1 MPPAFCLSSLGN
13 LFCTT
18 TYKVCLTAKANKVY
32 SEADSVLRK
41 KIAKCLNILQET
53 PKNHPQIKALKGE
66 LAGKYR
72 FRVGDYRVIYIV
84 DDSQSQVI
92 VLLIEHRSQAYR

>member
-1 MPPAFCLSSLGN
+1 MI
-13 LFCTT
+13 
-18 TYKVCLTAKANKVY
+18 YKVCLTAKANKVY

-66 LAGKYR
+66 FAGKYR
-72 FRVGDYRVIYIV
+72 FRVGDYRVIYTV

-92 VLLIEHRSQAYR
+92 VLLIEHRSQAYRQ

>member
-1 MPPAFCLSSLGN
+1 LIGKTQMI
-13 LFCTT
+13 
-18 TYKVCLTAKANKVY
+18 YKVCLTAKANKVY

-66 LAGKYR
+66 FAGKYR
-72 FRVGDYRVIYIV
+72 FRVGNYRVIYIV

>member
-1 MPPAFCLSSLGN
+1 M
-13 LFCTT
+13 
-18 TYKVCLTAKANKVY
+18 TYKVRLTAKANKVY
-32 SEADSVLRK
+32 SEADPILKK

-66 LAGKYR
+66 FAGKYR
-72 FRVGDYRVIYIV
+72 FRVGDYRVIYTV

>member
-1 MPPAFCLSSLGN
+1 MIGK
-13 LFCTT
+13 TQMI
-18 TYKVCLTAKANKVY
+18 YKVCLTAKANKVY

-66 LAGKYR
+66 FAGKYR

>member
-1 MPPAFCLSSLGN
+1 MI
-13 LFCTT
+13 
-18 TYKVCLTAKANKVY
+18 YKVCLTAKANKVY

-53 PKNHPQIKALKGE
+53 PKNHPQIKALKRE

>member
-1 MPPAFCLSSLGN
+1 MI
-13 LFCTT
+13 
-18 TYKVCLTAKANKVY
+18 YKVCLTAKANKVY

-66 LAGKYR
+66 FAGKYR
-72 FRVGDYRVIYIV
+72 FRVGNYRVIYIV

>member
-1 MPPAFCLSSLGN
+1 MIGK
-13 LFCTT
+13 TQMI
-18 TYKVCLTAKANKVY
+18 YKVCLTAKANKVY

-66 LAGKYR
+66 FAGKYR
-72 FRVGDYRVIYIV
+72 FRVGNYRVIYIV

>member
-1 MPPAFCLSSLGN
+1 MIGK
-13 LFCTT
+13 TQMI
-18 TYKVCLTAKANKVY
+18 YKVCLTAKANKVY

-66 LAGKYR
+66 FAGKYR
-72 FRVGDYRVIYIV
+72 FWVGDYRVIYIV

-92 VLLIEHRSQAYR
+92 VLLIEHRSQAYS

>member
-1 MPPAFCLSSLGN
+1 MI
-13 LFCTT
+13 
-18 TYKVCLTAKANKVY
+18 YKVCLTAKANKVY

-41 KIAKCLNILQET
+41 KIAKCLKILHET
-53 PKNHPQIKALKGE
+53 PKNPPQIKALKGE
-66 LAGKYR
+66 FAGKYR

>member
-1 MPPAFCLSSLGN
+1 MI
-13 LFCTT
+13 
-18 TYKVCLTAKANKVY
+18 YKVCLTAKANKVY

-66 LAGKYR
+66 FAGKYR

>member
-1 MPPAFCLSSLGN
+1 MI
-13 LFCTT
+13 
-18 TYKVCLTAKANKVY
+18 YKVCLTAKANKVY
-32 SEADSVLRK
+32 SEADSLLRK

-66 LAGKYR
+66 FAGKYR
-72 FRVGDYRVIYIV
+72 FRVGNYRVIYIV

>member
-1 MPPAFCLSSLGN
+1 MI
-13 LFCTT
+13 
-18 TYKVCLTAKANKVY
+18 YKVCLTAKANKVY

-66 LAGKYR
+66 FA
-72 FRVGDYRVIYIV
+72 
-84 DDSQSQVI
+84 
-92 VLLIEHRSQAYR
+92 

>member
-1 MPPAFCLSSLGN
+1 MID
-13 LFCTT
+13 
-18 TYKVCLTAKANKVY
+18 KVCLTAKANKVY

-66 LAGKYR
+66 FAGKYR

>member
-1 MPPAFCLSSLGN
+1 MI
-13 LFCTT
+13 
-18 TYKVCLTAKANKVY
+18 YKVCLTAKANKVY

-66 LAGKYR
+66 FAGKYR
-72 FRVGDYRVIYIV
+72 FRVGDYWDLDKKQIDKSLNSNPRLGFT
-84 DDSQSQVI
+84 S
-92 VLLIEHRSQAYR
+92 RSPKSLKPR

>member
-1 MPPAFCLSSLGN
+1 MI
-13 LFCTT
+13 
-18 TYKVCLTAKANKVY
+18 YKVCLTAKANKVY
-32 SEADSVLRK
+32 FEADSVLRK

-66 LAGKYR
+66 FAGKYR

>member
-1 MPPAFCLSSLGN
+1 LIGKTQMI
-13 LFCTT
+13 
-18 TYKVCLTAKANKVY
+18 YKVCLTAKANKVY

-66 LAGKYR
+66 FAGKYR

>member
-1 MPPAFCLSSLGN
+1 M
-13 LFCTT
+13 
-18 TYKVCLTAKANKVY
+18 YKVCLTAKANKVY

-66 LAGKYR
+66 FAGKYR

>member
-1 MPPAFCLSSLGN
+1 MI
-13 LFCTT
+13 
-18 TYKVCLTAKANKVY
+18 YKVCLTAKANKVY

-66 LAGKYR
+66 FARKYR